1 MICRLVQRPLCNP
14 FRTRPVRVM
23 SGRLQAGCVVGLGLL
38 ALQTFAAL
46 LDATT
51 RNTGYFRLAT
61 RLSSPKPFVMPAF
74 LLSGRLYRV
83 GLLLL
88 LLLLAGRLPVL
99 AVHLLG
105 GELTYKYLDA
115 NGPAG
120 QPWRYEITL
129 RTYYNP
135 TTDPPEQPL
144 PLRIYPSYSSVVQ
157 VVGLRRVS
165 STTLTLP
172 TQLDCGAS
180 PPPIAVG
187 LYVVTVNLP
196 VNSAGY
202 RADCAT
208 GDRVAGLANVVASQ
222 GVGIRLSVDLLP
234 ATIPNTSPEFISPPI
249 SIICLGTPSLVLNN
263 AFDADGDEL
272 EYVLSQ
278 PLGQYN
284 TLPYAPGYSAAQ
296 PFGAAGRATINA
308 RTGLSTYLGSAQ
320 GIFQLAVDVREY
332 RMLNGQ
338 RILLSTVHRDM
349 PVVVRACTG
358 APSQSPAFTA
368 ATLAQLAFQLR
379 EGQSLTFDVAATDP
393 DGDALSLTARS
404 VLLDGAGGIDA
415 TFGGQQGGAAGS
427 AVGQATTKGTG
438 TARATFRLA
447 GCGLPRRQPYEVVVT
462 ATDEV
467 CNSQTV
473 VAIFLITVTRP
484 TFAGQIRGLTQVCAQ
499 SIATYTVAGSNF
511 GAYHWEVAGGQLL
524 GPASGS
530 TVQVLWGPAGTGTV
544 SVGGVTDTGCPT
556 QLVAYPVR
564 LGLGLGVTGPTTYC
578 PTVGGSLRYRASGPN
593 GVYHWTVMG
602 GSILRGQDTGEVLLD
617 IVPGAT
623 ATVSV
628 SNPTLSGCTTTLLVS
643 PKDTCLAFYNI
654 ITPNGDA
661 LNDVFVIRNIDQH
674 PGTQLTIFNR
684 WGREV
689 YHADDYL
696 NTYDGAGSSA
706 GLYYYHCLLA
716 DGTIYKGWFELAR

>member
-1 MICRLVQRPLCNP
+1 V
-14 FRTRPVRVM
+14 
-23 SGRLQAGCVVGLGLL
+23 GRDADLGLL
-38 ALQTFAAL
+38 ALETFAAL
-46 LDATT
+46 PGATI

-61 RLSSPKPFVMPAF
+61 LLPFPQSFVMPAF
-74 LLSGRLYRV
+74 LLSGRLYRT
-83 GLLLL
+83 GLLVLL
-88 LLLLAGRLPVL
+88 WLLAGRLPVL

-120 QPWRYEITL
+120 TPWRYEIML

-144 PLRIYPSYSSVVQ
+144 PLRIYLSNSGVVQ
-157 VVGLRRVS
+157 IVGLRRVS

-172 TQLDCGAS
+172 TQLDCGAP

-196 VNSAGY
+196 ANGGFHAE
-202 RADCAT
+202 CAT
-208 GDRVAGLANVVASQ
+208 GDRVAGLVNVVSSQ
-222 GVGIRLSVDLLP
+222 GVGMRLSVDLLP
-234 ATIPNTSPEFISPPI
+234 GTPPNTSPQFISPPV
-249 SIICLGTPSLVLNN
+249 SVICLGTPSLVLNN

-278 PLGQYN
+278 PLGEYN
-284 TLPYAPGYSAAQ
+284 TLPYTPGYSAAQ
-296 PFGAAGRATINA
+296 PFGAAGRATVNA
-308 RTGLSTYLGSAQ
+308 STGLSTYLGSAQ

-338 RILLSTVHRDM
+338 RILLGTVHRDM

-358 APSQSPAFTA
+358 APSRPPAFTA
-368 ATLAQLAFQLR
+368 ATLAQQAFQLR
-379 EGQSLTFDVAATDP
+379 EGQSVTFDVAATDP
-393 DGDALSLTARS
+393 DGDPLTLTARS

-415 TFGGQQGGAAGS
+415 TFGGQQGGASGS
-427 AVGQATTKGTG
+427 VVGQATTKGTG

-447 GCGLPRRQPYEVVVT
+447 GCGLSQRQPYEVIVT

-473 VAIFLITVTRP
+473 VATFLITVTRP
-484 TFAGQIRGLTQVCAQ
+484 AFAGQLSGLPQVCAQ
-499 SIATYTVAGSNF
+499 STATYTVAGSNF
-511 GAYHWEVAGGQLL
+511 SAYHWEVAGGQLL

-530 TVQVLWGPAGTGTV
+530 TVQVLWGPAGDGTV

-556 QLVAYPVR
+556 QLVTYPVR
-564 LGLGLGVTGPTTYC
+564 VGPGLSVAGPATYC
-578 PTVGGSLRYRASGPN
+578 PTAGGSLRYRVAGPD
-593 GVYHWTVMG
+593 GAYHWTITG
-602 GSILRGQDTGEVLLD
+602 GSILRGQDTNEVLLD

-623 ATVSV
+623 ATVLV
-628 SNPTLSGCTTTLLVS
+628 SSPALSGCTTTLLVS

-661 LNDVFVIRNIDQH
+661 LNDLFVIHNIDQH

-689 YHADDYL
+689 YHADDYR

-716 DGTIYKGWFELAR
+716 NGTIHKGWFELVR

>member
-1 MICRLVQRPLCNP
+1 M
-14 FRTRPVRVM
+14 
-23 SGRLQAGCVVGLGLL
+23 L
-38 ALQTFAAL
+38 ALKNFAAL
-46 LDATT
+46 SGATI

-61 RLSSPKPFVMPAF
+61 LLPFPKPFVMPAF
-74 LLSGRLYRV
+74 LLSGHRYRT

-88 LLLLAGRLPVL
+88 LLLLVGRLPAL

-115 NGPAG
+115 NGPADK
-120 QPWRYEITL
+120 PWRYEITM

-135 TTDPPEQPL
+135 VTDPAEQPL
-144 PLRIYPSYSSVVQ
+144 LLRIYSRYSYSVVQ
-157 VVGLRRVS
+157 SIGVRRVS

-172 TQLDCGAS
+172 TQPDCGT
-180 PPPIAVG
+180 PPPPVAVG
-187 LYVVTVNLP
+187 VYVTTVNLP
-196 VNSAGY
+196 VDNNGY
-202 RADCAT
+202 RVECAT
-208 GDRVAGLANVVASQ
+208 GDRVAGIANAVSSLTE
-222 GVGIRLSVDLLP
+222 GIRLTVSLLP
-234 ATIPNTSPEFISPPI
+234 ATIPNASPEFTSPPV
-249 SIICLGTPSLVLNN
+249 SVICLGTPSLVLNN
-263 AFDADGDEL
+263 AIDADGDQL

-278 PLGQYN
+278 PLTEYN
-284 TLPYAPGYSAAQ
+284 VLPYAPGYSVTQ
-296 PFGAAGRATINA
+296 PFGPTGMATINA
-308 RTGLSTYLGSAQ
+308 STGLSTYLSSAQ
-320 GIFQLAVDVREY
+320 GIYQLAVDVKEY
-332 RMLNGQ
+332 RVINGQ
-338 RILLSTVHRDM
+338 RQLLSTVHRDM

-358 APSQSPAFTA
+358 APSRPPAFTA
-368 ATLAQLAFQLR
+368 ATLAQQAFQLR

-393 DGDALSLTARS
+393 DGDALTLTARS

-415 TFGGQQGGAAGS
+415 TFGGQQGGASGS
-427 AVGQATTKGTG
+427 IVGQATTKGVG

-447 GCGLPRRQPYEVVVT
+447 GCGLTQRQPYEVIVT

-473 VAIFLITVTRP
+473 VATFLIIVTRP
-484 TFAGQIRGLTQVCAQ
+484 AFAGQISGPTQACAQ
-499 SIATYTVAGSNF
+499 SAATYTVAGSNF
-511 GAYHWEVAGGQLL
+511 SAYHWEVVGGQVL

-530 TVQVLWGPAGTGTV
+530 TVQVLWGPTGAGTV

-564 LGLGLGVTGPTTYC
+564 VGQGLNVAGPTTYC
-578 PTVGGSLRYRASGPN
+578 PTVGGSLRYRVTFPDGA
-593 GVYHWTVMG
+593 YHWTVNG
-602 GSILRGQDTGEVLLD
+602 GSILRGQDTNEVLVD
-617 IVPGAT
+617 VVPGAT
-623 ATVSV
+623 ATVMV
-628 SNPTLSGCTTTLLVS
+628 NNPTLSGCTTTLLVS

-689 YHADDYL
+689 YHTDDYL
-696 NTYDGAGSSA
+696 NTYDGADNSA

-716 DGTIYKGWFELAR
+716 NGAIYKGWFEIVR